1 MKEPYWLTR
10 DECLALHDMMLA
22 QYGGCPGIRDEGLLE
37 SALARPQQLHH
48 YGKPGMPE
56 MAAAYT
62 AGIVKNHPF
71 LDGNKRTGF
80 MLGAGFLERNGYEF
94 TATEAEV
101 ASSSSPKPARSAI
114 PKYCC
119 AMGSSRHSSGQATT
133 LMLLKNA
140 QSPTLP

>member
-10 DECLALHDMMLA
+10 SECLLLHDMMLT
-22 QYGGCPGIRDEGLLE
+22 QYGGCSGVRDEGLLE

-48 YGKPGMPE
+48 YGSPTFAE

-80 MLGAGFLERNGYEF
+80 MMGAGFLERNGYALLASEADVVIR
-94 TATEAEV
+94 TLALAAGEMTEA
-101 ASSSSPKPARSAI
+101 AYADWL
-114 PKYCC
+114 
-119 AMGSSRHSSGQATT
+119 QANT
-133 LMLLKNA
+133 KKA
-140 QSPTLP
+140 